1 MIYEAYGKLHKTAKK
16 MLGRSNEQKTYRMV
30 SVNDDDFTQD
40 YLKEQGDY
48 FNEIKPGFKISKEMS
63 YPLEN
68 IVPAEQYH
76 SLKDSFYKERKCS
89 EKQLGVITEE
99 AEKLWLSFID
109 HSIIPTGYR
118 NAGLHYAGY
127 ILDNEEWC
135 LPSWIWTNAAI
146 VRMYCVT
153 GKIEKAKEL
162 ADLLIHNQLE
172 CGGWIVRNDYDML
185 GAIPV
190 IAPND
195 SAYVANNACLEVYL
209 ATGEKGYLHSAEKC
223 AMWIMNTARED
234 GMVYVG
240 YNTRENCWQKTHNI
254 VDVGFTAGLFA
265 KLYQTTKKETYK
277 EYLKRFTDKYIE
289 LFYNPSSKGFATSL
303 DANDQKQGGMFGRG
317 QAWALEGIIPAYEVL
332 RDENLKQVIDSTV
345 TTLLRLQD
353 KTGGWAYNLSRPLM
367 GIDCKATPIIAL
379 SLIKWSTEK
388 NVIVAVNRALNWT
401 VNHTSKSGNSA
412 GGVYSYTIEG
422 AIVHHMYTWTA
433 FVYAS
438 AYAIELK
445 RKVENLDLFK

>member
-1 MIYEAYGKLHKTAKK
+1 MIFEAYGKLHQTAKRI
-16 MLGRSNEQKTYRMV
+16 LGKSNKQAAYRMV
-30 SVNDDDFTQD
+30 SVNDDDFAND
-40 YLKEQGDY
+40 YLREQGDF
-48 FNEIKPGFKISKEMS
+48 FNDSNPGLRISKTES
-63 YPLEN
+63 YPIEN
-68 IVPAEQYH
+68 IVPARQFL
-76 SLKDSFYKERKCS
+76 SLKDSFYKKRYCS
-89 EKQLGVITEE
+89 ETQLGIRTEN
-99 AEKLWLSFID
+99 AEDLWLSFIN

-118 NAGLHYAGY
+118 NAGLHYAGF
-127 ILDNEEWC
+127 ILDYEEWC

-146 VRMYCVT
+146 VRLYCAI
-153 GKIEKAKEL
+153 GQIEKAKTL
-162 ADLLIHNQLE
+162 ADILIHNQQK
-172 CGGWIVRNDYDML
+172 CGGWIVRNDYDKQ

-195 SAYVANNACLEVYL
+195 SAYIANNACLEVYL
-209 ATGEKGYLHSAEKC
+209 ATKEKNYLCVAEKT
-223 AMWIMNTARED
+223 AEWIMNTARED

-240 YNTRENCWQKTHNI
+240 YNTRENCWQKNHNI

-265 KLYQTTKKETYK
+265 RLYRTTKKEVYK
-277 EYLKRFTDKYIE
+277 EYLKKFTDKYIE
-289 LFYNPSSKGFATSL
+289 LFYNPSFKGFATSL
-303 DANDQKQGGMFGRG
+303 DANDQQRGGMFGRG

-332 RDENLKQVIDSTV
+332 GDENLKQVINSTV

-367 GIDCKATPIIAL
+367 GIDCKATPLIAL

-388 NVIVAVNRALNWT
+388 EVIVAVKRALKWT
-401 VNHTSKSGNSA
+401 ECHTSKSGNSA

-445 RKVENLDLFK
+445 RKVENLDLYK